1 MSLHIKS
8 DFYKSNRGYSEFI
21 RRRSYPGVVD
31 VVHSPLDR
39 RKDSCSM
46 RLISEMKNHSEVL
59 DWYDIGNKVAR
70 KVVVHKYGNMNSDMY
85 IELGVGVY
93 TLRNDGSRKDVYSW
107 DGAKYPYM
115 NRDFT
120 RVTIHALVMFM
131 LYDSAW
137 QVYKTSDDLQVNHL
151 IIPKAGITYL
161 ENDPFYLEV
170 VTRRQNIR
178 HRRFIHRWGLY
189 GVPVSAFMVDDLEG
203 LFYTACLESGVD
215 VSDTWREPVD
225 LCDEDRAIIV
235 DVCWGMFRSEIYRD
249 ADRSRQLVMP
259 TREVV

>member
-8 DFYKSNRGYSEFI
+8 DFYKSNRGCSEFI
-21 RRRSYPGVVD
+21 RKKRYHGVAD
-31 VVHSPLDR
+31 VVGNSLDR

-46 RLISEMKNHSEVL
+46 QLISEMKSHSEVL
-59 DWYDIGNKVAR
+59 DWYDISNKVAR
-70 KVVVHKYGNMNSDMY
+70 KVVVHKYGNMNNDLY

-93 TLRNDGSRKDVYSW
+93 TLRHDGSRKDVYSW
-107 DGAKYPYM
+107 DGDKYPYM

-151 IIPKAGITYL
+151 IIPKAGVTYL
-161 ENDPFYLEV
+161 ENNPFYLEV

-178 HRRFIHRWGLY
+178 HRRFINRWGLY

-203 LFYTACLESGVD
+203 LFYTACLEAGVV
-215 VSDTWREPVD
+215 VSDTWRDPVE
-225 LCDEDRAIIV
+225 LSERDRCVIV
-235 DVCWGMFRSEIYRD
+235 DTCWGVFKELVYPD
-249 ADRSRQLVMP
+249 ADRYRKLILGGVS
-259 TREVV
+259 